1 DGGAAFIPTLRE
13 NRSEA
18 DALTMAI
25 AHAHASGAK
34 IEWEAFFKETGERR
48 VPLPTYPF
56 QRKRYWLASTSGA
69 GDIGAAGLGDPEH
82 PLLAATI
89 EDPNDGGLTLTG
101 RLSLATHPW
110 LADDAVYG
118 VFLLPGTAFVELALR
133 AAEQVDAATVEELTL
148 QAPLIL
154 PETGAVAIQVTV
166 SGPGGEGRGETA
178 IHSRSEGG
186 RDGELREAPE
196 CTCPATGVLSDL
208 PVSPPEP
215 FDTWPPEGA
224 EPLEIDYLY
233 DRLAEHG
240 FEYGPAFRGLS
251 AAWRDGEQIY
261 AEVSLPEEHAREA
274 ARFGVHPA
282 LFDSAFHAGIDL
294 ALSSGGE
301 GPEAGGLSL
310 PFAWRGVRVA

>member
-34 IEWEAFFKETGERR
+34 IEWEAFFKETGARR

-56 QRKRYWLASTSGA
+56 QHKRYWLASTSGA

-82 PLLAATI
+82 PWLAATI

-110 LADDAVYG
+110 LADHAVYG
-118 VFLLPGTAFVELALR
+118 VVLLPGTAFVELALR

-154 PETGAVAIQVTV
+154 PETGAVAIQVSV
-166 SGPGGEGRGETA
+166 SGPGEEGRREVA
-178 IHSRSEGG
+178 IHSRPAGG
-186 RDGELREAPE
+186 RDGELAEAPGWGSFRALWGGVAPPPPPSAVPLRGARSRS
-196 CTCPATGVLSDL
+196 TPA
-208 PVSPPEP
+208 PPREP
-215 FDTWPPEGA
+215 S
-224 EPLEIDYLY
+224 
-233 DRLAEHG
+233 RL
-240 FEYGPAFRGLS
+240 R
-251 AAWRDGEQIY
+251 
-261 AEVSLPEEHAREA
+261 
-274 ARFGVHPA
+274 
-282 LFDSAFHAGIDL
+282 
-294 ALSSGGE
+294 SSTSMT
-301 GPEAGGLSL
+301 A
-310 PFAWRGVRVA
+310 